1 MDFEYSLLLYIDVR
15 TQLKHTGHY
24 ILATGSLMAHRPRK
38 RFGQNFLQNAHII
51 DSIVRSLNLQP
62 SDNVL
67 EIGPG
72 LGALTQPL
80 LRELDALTA
89 IEIDTD
95 LQVHLAAMPPSRGQ
109 LTLMDADAL
118 TVDYSQFGDHL
129 RVIGNL
135 PYNISTPLL
144 LHLLHFVSH
153 IDDMH
158 FMLQK
163 EVVERMSAEPG
174 SKAYGRLSVMLQYYC
189 DVEHLF
195 NVPPEAFHPAPKV
208 DSAVV
213 RLTPHSAP
221 PYPFVNFLD
230 LERLVARAFSMRR
243 KTLAN
248 NLKPEIS
255 AAELTTLG
263 IDPGLRP
270 EQISVMDYVR
280 LTMHHVEQ
288 LA

>member
-1 MDFEYSLLLYIDVR
+1 
-15 TQLKHTGHY
+15 
-24 ILATGSLMAHRPRK
+24 MAHRARK
-38 RFGQNFLQNAHII
+38 RFGQNFLQNNQII
-51 DSIVRSLNLQP
+51 DNIIRSLNLQS

-80 LRELDALTA
+80 LQKLTHLTA
-89 IEIDTD
+89 IEIDRD
-95 LQVHLAAMPPSRGQ
+95 LQAHLAEMHGASGK
-109 LTLMDADAL
+109 LTVIDADAL
-118 TVDYSQFGDHL
+118 TIDYSQFGEKL

-144 LHLLHFVSH
+144 LRLLHYTAH

-163 EVVERMSAEPG
+163 EVVDRMAAHPG
-174 SKAYGRLSVMLQYYC
+174 CKAYGRLSVMLQYYC

-195 NVPPEAFHPAPKV
+195 NVPPEAFHPKV
-208 DSAVV
+208 DSAIV
-213 RLTPHSAP
+213 RLTPHMTS
-221 PYPFVNFLD
+221 PYPIVEFLA
-230 LERLVARAFSMRR
+230 LERLVAGAFSMRR

-248 NLKPEIS
+248 NLKPMIS
-255 AAELTTLG
+255 ATELIAMG
-263 IDPGLRP
+263 IDPVLRP

-280 LTMHHVEQ
+280 LAKVVEWES
-288 LA
+288 

>member
-1 MDFEYSLLLYIDVR
+1 
-15 TQLKHTGHY
+15 
-24 ILATGSLMAHRPRK
+24 MAHRPRK
-38 RFGQNFLQNAHII
+38 RFGQNFLQSKHII
-51 DSIVRSLNLQP
+51 DTIIRSLNLQP

-80 LRELDALTA
+80 LRELGTLTA
-89 IEIDTD
+89 IEIDRD
-95 LQVHLAAMPPSRGQ
+95 LQAHLAAMPQAIGK
-109 LTLMDADAL
+109 LTLVNADAL
-118 TVDYSQFGDHL
+118 SVDYRQFGEKL

-144 LHLLHFVSH
+144 LHLLHFTPC

-163 EVVERMSAEPG
+163 EVVERLSAGPG
-174 SKAYGRLSVMLQYYC
+174 SKTYGRLSVMLQYYC

-195 NVPPEAFHPAPKV
+195 NVPPEAFHPAPQV

-213 RLTPHSAP
+213 RLTPHALS
-221 PYPFVNFLD
+221 PYPFVALTD
-230 LERLVARAFSMRR
+230 LEQFVARAFSMRR

-255 AAELTTLG
+255 AAELTAQG

-280 LTMHHVEQ
+280 LAIAFQ
-288 LA
+288 GRGARPLS

>member
-1 MDFEYSLLLYIDVR
+1 
-15 TQLKHTGHY
+15 
-24 ILATGSLMAHRPRK
+24 MAHRPRK
-38 RFGQNFLQNAHII
+38 RFGQNFLQVKHII
-51 DSIVRSLNLQP
+51 DNIICSLNLQP

-72 LGALTQPL
+72 LGALTEPL
-80 LRELDALTA
+80 LRELDTLTA
-89 IEIDTD
+89 IEIDRD
-95 LQVHLAAMPPSRGQ
+95 LQAHLAAMPQALGK
-109 LTLMDADAL
+109 LTLVDADAL
-118 TVDYSQFGDHL
+118 TVDYSQFGKDL

-144 LHLLHFVSH
+144 LHLLHFTPY

-163 EVVERMSAEPG
+163 EVVERLSAGPG
-174 SKAYGRLSVMLQYYC
+174 SKSYGRLSVMLQYYC

-195 NVPPEAFHPAPKV
+195 NVPPEAFQPAPKV

-213 RLTPHSAP
+213 RLTPHLIS
-221 PYPFVNFLD
+221 PYPFVAFAD
-230 LERLVARAFSMRR
+230 LEQLVARAFSMRR

-255 AAELTTLG
+255 AAELTALG

-270 EQISVMDYVR
+270 EQISVVDYVR
-280 LTMHHVEQ
+280 LAIYQVEQ